1 MSFSG
6 FTGLVVA
13 DMNARFSVGDKLT
26 HKDFTEIAKANGET
40 IKAVSH
46 ILRHQ
51 AEYGNLKKL
60 HTRFTVPGAF
70 RIRVYEVCENE
81 KFADTKPD
89 ECANN
94 LQNAMFNWG
103 AK

>member
-1 MSFSG
+1 MIFTG

-26 HKDFTEIAKANGET
+26 HRDFSEIAKTNGET

-60 HTRFTVPGAF
+60 HKRFTVPGAF
-70 RIRVYEVCENE
+70 RVMVYEVCEPEN
-81 KFADTKPD
+81 FSDTKPE

-94 LQNAMFNWG
+94 LQNVMFKWG
-103 AK
+103 I